1 MKRDNI
7 SGEQMVQFYFLS
19 ILLNGLTGY
28 ILSFGGDK
36 PETMENSFRFS
47 LNNSTFRLILG
58 IIIAIT
64 GLLKLLSPVD
74 IPIIGDLI
82 PALLGLAAGFVLLF
96 GYYRERATVDSE
108 KTARLEAAVERYKK
122 WLGFGLLVSAA
133 LHFLFPK
140 ALFL

>member
-1 MKRDNI
+1 MI
-7 SGEQMVQFYFLS
+7 QFYFLS

-28 ILSFGGDK
+28 ILSFSGNK
-36 PETMENSFRFS
+36 PETIENSFRFS
-47 LNNSTFRLILG
+47 LNNDTLRLVLG
-58 IIIAIT
+58 ILISVT

-74 IPIIGDLI
+74 IPIIGDLL
-82 PALLGLAAGFVLLF
+82 PALLGLAAGFTLLF

-108 KTARLEAAVERYKK
+108 KTARLGAAVDRYVK

>member
-1 MKRDNI
+1 M
-7 SGEQMVQFYFLS
+7 GEQMVQFYFLS

-36 PETMENSFRFS
+36 PETLENGFRFS
-47 LNNSTFRLILG
+47 LNSGAFRLILG
-58 IIIAIT
+58 ILISIT

-74 IPIIGDLI
+74 IPIIGDLL
-82 PALLGLAAGFVLLF
+82 PALLGLAAGFILLF
-96 GYYRERATVDSE
+96 EYYRERATVDSE
-108 KTARLEAAVERYKK
+108 KAARFEASVERYKK
-122 WLGFGLLVSAA
+122 WLGFGLLISAA